1 MSVSRPAVVAAL
13 AVAVGG
19 CSGDQSA
26 LGPQG
31 PGAEF
36 ILDLF
41 WLFLTVCTAVF
52 VLVVLGLGYALRRRH
67 PAPTRPLERDGR
79 FERSAARL
87 VAGLVAATA
96 VVLVTLTG
104 ASYFTG
110 RSLAGI
116 GDGEP
121 LTIRVT
127 GRQWWWEL
135 RYENDDPSRVFT
147 SANEIH
153 VPAGEAVRLVLESSD
168 VIHSFWV
175 PSLAGKLDLVPGRQN
190 TLDIV
195 AGKPGVY
202 RGQCA
207 EFCGLQH
214 AHMAVVV
221 VAMPRE
227 EFDHWVDGQLAAAAE
242 PADGTARRG
251 KVAFLASTCVM
262 CHAIRGT
269 PAAARTGPDLT
280 HVGSRRSIAADTLP
294 MEVAAVAAWIRDPQA
309 IKPGANMPPSPL
321 PPGDVEAIASYLAG
335 LK

>member
-26 LGPQG
+26 LGPQV

-41 WLFLTVCTAVF
+41 WLFLSVCTAVF
-52 VLVVLGLGYALRRRH
+52 LLVVLGLGYALRRRH
-67 PAPTRPLERDGR
+67 PAPTGPLERDGR
-79 FERSAARL
+79 FKRSAARL

-135 RYENDDPSRVFT
+135 RYENDDPSRVLM
-147 SANEIH
+147 SATFPELGHCVDAI
-153 VPAGEAVRLVLESSD
+153 
-168 VIHSFWV
+168 
-175 PSLAGKLDLVPGRQN
+175 GKLEQTV
-190 TLDIV
+190 
-195 AGKPGVY
+195 
-202 RGQCA
+202 
-207 EFCGLQH
+207 
-214 AHMAVVV
+214 
-221 VAMPRE
+221 
-227 EFDHWVDGQLAAAAE
+227 
-242 PADGTARRG
+242 
-251 KVAFLASTCVM
+251 FL
-262 CHAIRGT
+262 
-269 PAAARTGPDLT
+269 P
-280 HVGSRRSIAADTLP
+280 SIAFRYYGLFLHNWHA
-294 MEVAAVAAWIRDPQA
+294 MR
-309 IKPGANMPPSPL
+309 AN
-321 PPGDVEAIASYLAG
+321 
-335 LK
+335 